1 MYFHDDDRVLR
12 KFRLFLLVLF
22 VGAVQT
28 AYAQGE
34 PSMEQ
39 VTPGMFASRGTD
51 DEVGERTVVTF
62 RYGPRKES
70 TTKSY
75 FGVAGANNFTW
86 YRRVERVAR
95 IYLDERILADS
106 LELKVPSSHQVV
118 SMTALL
124 YSLAGDRVV
133 KTKLHRKYFHKFERP
148 EEVRYKISL
157 ASAFKNGL
165 LEVRYETEEPYM
177 GQQFFWKANTLARYG
192 RSRLEFE
199 APEFYDFRYN
209 MVHVN
214 EGGLFQKEETKGGFM
229 SFDVFGDETGKSTIR
244 RANINYQI
252 NKVVFVTTPE
262 TVNRSDQGI
271 IARVTNWKHVPV
283 R

>member
-1 MYFHDDDRVLR
+1 MSCLAFWFKTRAPYIVATLLTLCVRVS
-12 KFRLFLLVLF
+12 FGQEDPAMV
-22 VGAVQT
+22 
-28 AYAQGE
+28 
-34 PSMEQ
+34 Q
-39 VTPGMFASRGTD
+39 VTPSMFTSRGTD

-62 RYGPRKES
+62 RYGPRKEATSS
-70 TTKSY
+70 TY
-75 FGVAGANNFTW
+75 FGVAGANNYTW
-86 YRRVERVAR
+86 YRRVERTAR
-95 IYLDERILADS
+95 IYLDERLLSDS
-106 LELKVPSSHQVV
+106 VELRVPSSHQLV
-118 SMTALL
+118 SMTAML

-133 KTKLHRKYFHKFERP
+133 KTKLHRKYFHKFDRN

-157 ASAFKNGL
+157 SSVFKNAL
-165 LEVRYETEEPYM
+165 LEVKYETEEPYM

-214 EGGLFQKEETKGGFM
+214 EVGLFQKEETKGGFM
-229 SFDVFGDETGKSTIR
+229 SFDVFGDETGKSKVR

-252 NKVVFVTTPE
+252 NKVIFVTTPE
-262 TVNRSDQGI
+262 TMNRGDQGI